1 MLLLVSLCYLK
12 NLEGQKLH
20 VACGKLTCAGWIC
33 LMAAISCIQYGC
45 MDLKAE
51 TIQGTVTIRGLLG
64 QCLWVMLHKNDS
76 SARQTRIE
84 G

>member
-1 MLLLVSLCYLK
+1 
-12 NLEGQKLH
+12 
-20 VACGKLTCAGWIC
+20 
-33 LMAAISCIQYGC
+33 MAAISCIQYEC

-51 TIQGTVTIRGLLG
+51 TIQGTVTIPGLLG